1 MFMQEFY
8 VLIAIII
15 ILAILFVVGL
25 RANNNAMIKYAEQ
38 IRNLSLP
45 FCKFVGFRRYGRG
58 FKALCIPKEGGLFS
72 RIDVTLSL
80 TWRENPLYYLLSP
93 LTKDKDHILVW
104 GSLTKRCPINI
115 EICKEGYLSQLKLD
129 SNLEKIEL
137 SQLGMIVITD
147 NLDKTRKFLDKIE
160 ESLLSSKDC
169 IDSIS
174 IKESEGWVKIV
185 ARILGDSSIKN
196 VFNLLM
202 RSGQVIKES
211 I

>member
-8 VLIAIII
+8 VLVSIII
-15 ILAILFVVGL
+15 VLAVLFVLGL
-25 RANNNAMIKYAEQ
+25 RANSNAMRKYAEQ
-38 IRNLSLP
+38 IRDISLP
-45 FCKFVGFRRYGRG
+45 FCRFVGFRRYGRG

-115 EICKEGYLSQLKLD
+115 EICRESYLNKLKLD

-137 SQLGMIVITD
+137 NQLGMIAITD
-147 NLDKTRKFLDKIE
+147 NIDKTRKFLDKIE
-160 ESLLSSKDC
+160 GSLLSSKDF
-169 IDSIS
+169 IDSLS

-185 ARILGDSSIKN
+185 TRILGDSSIKN

-202 RSGQVIKES
+202 QSGQAIKES

>member
-1 MFMQEFY
+1 MQEFY
-8 VLIAIII
+8 VLVSIII
-15 ILAILFVVGL
+15 VLAVLFVLGL
-25 RANNNAMIKYAEQ
+25 RANSNAMRKYAEQ
-38 IRNLSLP
+38 IRDISLP
-45 FCKFVGFRRYGRG
+45 FCRFVGFRRYGRG

-115 EICKEGYLSQLKLD
+115 EICRESYLNKLKLD

-137 SQLGMIVITD
+137 NQLGMIAITD
-147 NLDKTRKFLDKIE
+147 NIDKIRKLLDKIE
-160 ESLLSSKDC
+160 GSLLSSKDF
-169 IDSIS
+169 IDSLS

-185 ARILGDSSIKN
+185 TRILGDSSIKN

-202 RSGQVIKES
+202 QSGQAIKES